1 MQNVICKTPSSG
13 HPLFPYK
20 EVGTVTSYE
29 PNMIAGVLF
38 PTQGSLGE
46 YTTRSVLTPQDWKR
60 TLGYQDLT
68 NADRLLNQNRA
79 YLEALQGIYGE
90 N

>member
-1 MQNVICKTPSSG
+1 
-13 HPLFPYK
+13 
-20 EVGTVTSYE
+20 
-29 PNMIAGVLF
+29 MIAGVLF

-46 YTTRSVLTPQDWKR
+46 YTTCSVLTPQDWKR
-60 TLGYQDLT
+60 TLGYQALT
-68 NADRLLNQNRA
+68 NADQLLNQNRA